1 MEEFIPDI
9 SQRIRTG
16 IRMGLFTSFKILA
29 FVFPLYIVVS
39 LLKDSPL
46 VDVLGKFLSPLMS
59 LFGLPGE
66 AAVALIVGMVLNIYA
81 AIAILAN
88 FELTPWQVTQCG
100 LMLGIA
106 HELLLEGGVM
116 RSAGMRGATFILFR
130 ISTAVLCG
138 IGFAAVH
145 RIWG

>member
-1 MEEFIPDI
+1 MEDSIPDI
-9 SQRIRTG
+9 FQRVRTG
-16 IRMGLFTSFKILA
+16 IRTGLLTSFKILA

-39 LLKDSPL
+39 LLKNSPL
-46 VDVLGKFLSPLMS
+46 ISALGEWLSPLMA

-81 AIAILAN
+81 AVAILAN
-88 FELTPWQVTQCG
+88 FSLTPWQVTQCG

-116 RSAGMRGATFILFR
+116 RSAGMRGVTFILFR
-130 ISTAVLCG
+130 IAMAVLCG
-138 IGFAAVH
+138 LGFAAIH